1 MRGIR
6 TMSNSLSNVNK
17 SSVKSTAAQEAQE
30 EADGGIKIITLNKL
44 LDQQPMELKEL
55 REVWYTKKELKEKG
69 LGQSPTNQN
78 NVLRVK
84 LQDEYDSEPRNSR
97 RNNKDMYVSRKKS

>member
-6 TMSNSLSNVNK
+6 TVSNSLSNVNK

-30 EADGGIKIITLNKL
+30 EANGGIKINSLNKL
-44 LDQQPMELKEL
+44 LEQQPMELKEL
-55 REVWYTKKELKEKG
+55 TEIWYTKKELKEKG
-69 LGQSPTNQN
+69 ISTSPVN

-84 LQDEYDSEPRNSR
+84 NEFDSEPRNTR
-97 RNNKDMYVSRKKS
+97 RNNKDMYVSRKK